1 MSDFASLGLTQP
13 LVDAIGKLGFITPTA
28 IQEQAI
34 PILLKDEADM
44 IGLAQTGTG
53 KTAAFGLPLIDLVDS
68 AEKNTQALVLAP
80 TRELCL
86 QIAKEL
92 DHFGK
97 HIRALNILAVYGGTD
112 IYQQMKAIKRGV
124 QIVVATPGR
133 LRDLIKR
140 KAINIA
146 EIEYVVLDEADEMLN
161 MGFKEEIDEILENTP
176 EDKLTWLFS
185 ATMPREVRR
194 ISKNYMSDPVEI
206 KVGHANSSNQDIDH
220 QYVSVYPSDRY
231 EVLRRFLD
239 FNEDCFGLVFTRT
252 RRDAREVADTLGRD
266 GYRAD
271 ALHGDLTQ
279 AQRDRVMARFRDRRL
294 QILVA
299 TDVAA
304 RGIDVNDITHVFHYN
319 IPEDLSFYTHR
330 SGRTGRAGNKGISLV
345 LAHPRDV
352 SILKRLERSL
362 KVEFSLVKIP
372 TGPEICEQR
381 LLKQVDN
388 IKNAEV
394 NEQVA
399 ALLPKLVEQLGEE
412 LTKEELLAKIATI
425 SFARFLKTYS
435 NARDMN
441 MREPRERR
449 SRNNGRDGHRGRDG
463 GRGRDSHRGRGNH
476 RGRGRDDRGD
486 RNGSQERRQRLFI
499 NIGSM
504 DVGGKGPFINMI
516 CKEASISGEA
526 IGRIDMQEKFTFFEV
541 AENAAEQVISE
552 LKDADF
558 EGRTLRVNAGDRFE
572 RKGGGGGHR
581 RRNNRN

>member
-13 LVDAIGKLGFITPTA
+13 LVDAIGKLGFVTPTA

-34 PILLKDEADM
+34 PVLLEDEADM

-53 KTAAFGLPLIDLVDS
+53 KTAAFGLPLIDLVD
-68 AEKNTQALVLAP
+68 AKEKYTQALVLAP

-92 DHFGK
+92 VQFGK
-97 HIRALNILAVYGGTD
+97 HVRALNILAVYGGTD
-112 IYQQMKAIKRGV
+112 IYQQIKAIRKGV

-176 EDKLTWLFS
+176 DDKLTWLFS

-194 ISKNYMSDPVEI
+194 ISSNYMSDPVEI

-252 RRDAREVADTLGRD
+252 RRDAREVADMLGRD

-279 AQRDRVMARFRDRRL
+279 AQRDRVMARFRDKRL

-352 SILKRLERSL
+352 GILRRLERTL
-362 KVEFSLVKIP
+362 KVEFSSVKIP

-381 LLKQVDN
+381 LLKQVDR
-388 IKNAEV
+388 IKEAEV

-399 ALLPKLVEQLGEE
+399 ELLPKLMEQLGDE
-412 LTKEELLAKIATI
+412 LTKEELLAKLATI
-425 SFARFLKTYS
+425 SFARFLKNYS
-435 NARDMN
+435 DARDLN
-441 MREPRERR
+441 MRAPRERR
-449 SRNNGRDGHRGRDG
+449 SRNDG
-463 GRGRDSHRGRGNH
+463 GRGRDHRGR
-476 RGRGRDDRGD
+476 RDSGRGGRR
-486 RNGSQERRQRLFI
+486 ERRQRLFI

-516 CKEASISGEA
+516 CKEARISGEA

-558 EGRTLRVNAGDRFE
+558 GGRTLRVNAGDRFE
-572 RKGGGGGHR
+572 RKSGGNRRRHHR
-581 RRNNRN
+581 R